1 MDPAGFPR
9 HPGYIG
15 RLLPERGARVVL
27 VSQDDEIQKI
37 AASLD
42 VTDIVLV
49 SILPDAVESR
59 ISLSGQR
66 IWQE

>member
-9 HPGYIG
+9 HRDYIG
-15 RLLPERGARVVL
+15 RLLSERGARVVF
-27 VSQDDEIQKI
+27 VSLDDEIQKI

-49 SILPDAVESR
+49 SIPPDTVESQ
-59 ISLSGQR
+59 ISLQAQR
-66 IWQE
+66 I